1 MLSGDCLEGKI
12 GIFSGDREGKIPL
25 MTQYNIAT
33 PKLKYLSSFRLQITL
48 KILISVYE
56 CSKTEVEWENNP
68 YQETEDT

>member
-1 MLSGDCLEGKI
+1 
-12 GIFSGDREGKIPL
+12 
-25 MTQYNIAT
+25 MTQYNMAT